1 MKVKLNIKNET
12 FGITTCF
19 LCQILPRKQASN
31 ILKKTQ
37 NPRLKMAEKALDVG
51 KNVYLVGVRPRIIEP
66 F

>member
-1 MKVKLNIKNET
+1 MKVKLNFKKET
-12 FGITTCF
+12 VPVF
-19 LCQILPRKQASN
+19 LYFQILPRKPASN

-37 NPRLKMAEKALDVG
+37 IPRLKMAEKAPDVG